1 MFYITLVRAKRIR
14 KFPNDRLAAFLKF
27 ALKAKKS
34 VRIECTV
41 NNSQPQ
47 REQEIIIA
55 MVMRIGS
62 QQTRN

>member
-27 ALKAKKS
+27 VLKAKKS
-34 VRIECTV
+34 VRIDCTV

-47 REQEIIIA
+47 REQEIVIA